1 MSMSLLVLHGKQ
13 SVNSLPS
20 PFMWM
25 KQKRLR
31 RGQLSLKKQ
40 SVKMPWLL
48 MQLSLYPEQ
57 ENHWHLLTI
66 QWMAVL
72 VRLLFIFTSLSSF
85 FPSFLSFYS
94 PSGFL
99 EYPWLSWNSICRPGW
114 PWTKRSTYLSLPS
127 AGIKG
132 MCHNHQA
139 CAFYFW
145 DRISTCSLYLDILS
159 FKIMSYPIIHSELRL
174 PQSHD

>member
-57 ENHWHLLTI
+57 ENH
-66 QWMAVL
+66 
-72 VRLLFIFTSLSSF
+72 
-85 FPSFLSFYS
+85 
-94 PSGFL
+94 
-99 EYPWLSWNSICRPGW
+99 
-114 PWTKRSTYLSLPS
+114 
-127 AGIKG
+127 
-132 MCHNHQA
+132 
-139 CAFYFW
+139 
-145 DRISTCSLYLDILS
+145 
-159 FKIMSYPIIHSELRL
+159 
-174 PQSHD
+174 